1 MKIKA
6 KARALAGLMK
16 TVTRAAATR
25 STAPILGCVLFKAR
39 AGVLTVTATDTD
51 ISIKINCAAPIE
63 EEGTAAIGARL
74 LSGIVRSL
82 PPEEEISLETTEQGA
97 TLSCGGGVYTMRVYP
112 ARDFPK
118 ISAFPEGSDAF
129 SLPVATLT
137 EGVEKVAVAATDDE
151 KRPVLSGLSV
161 SFGAGKLRLVATD
174 SYRLAL
180 YEMPVEDGPQREL
193 TAIIPAKALR
203 EVVRL
208 SAAGKVED
216 VEVALEDNAAHFRA
230 GPTELT
236 TRIIAGTFPDYQK
249 LLPASF
255 AHTYTV
261 DAAALS
267 TTLSRVNLFAAK
279 QTPPVPVKLAF
290 TKAESLEGGQ
300 LGVAAKSAEV
310 GEASEKIGAAVEE
323 EFAAAFNGSYLADGI
338 RACAS
343 GATSGGALSSGSGNG
358 DTNASKGG
366 SSRSVVFQFNDPLK
380 PAIISSNYRAPEAS
394 GKSADETRGGTGQAT
409 DSPEAVKKLLYL
421 IMPMRDPESRT

>member
-6 KARALAGLMK
+6 KTRALAEIMK

-25 STAPILGCVLFKAR
+25 STTPILGCVLFEAQD
-39 AGVLTVTATDTD
+39 GVLTVSATDTD
-51 ISIKINCAAPIE
+51 ISVRISCAAPIE

-74 LSGIVRSL
+74 LSDVVRSL
-82 PPEEEISLETTEQGA
+82 PPDKEISLDTAEQGA

-118 ISAFPEGSDAF
+118 ICAFPEGSGAF

-137 EGVEKVAVAATDDE
+137 EGVEKVALAATDDE

-180 YEMPVEDGPQREL
+180 YETAVEDGPAEERA
-193 TAIIPAKALR
+193 AIVPAKALR

-208 SAAGKVED
+208 SATGRVED
-216 VEVALEDNAAHFRA
+216 VEVALADNAAHFRA

-236 TRIIAGTFPDYQK
+236 TRLIAGTFPDYQK

-261 DAAALS
+261 DASALS
-267 TTLSRVNLFAAK
+267 KTLSRVNLFAAK

-290 TKAESLEGGQ
+290 AKSGSLEGGQ

-310 GEASEKIGAAVEE
+310 GEASERIGVAVEE
-323 EFAAAFNGSYLADGI
+323 EFAAAFNGSYLADGV

-343 GATSGGALSSGSGNG
+343 GATSGGASSNGSSNG
-358 DTNASKGG
+358 ATNSCEGE

-380 PAIISSNYRAPEAS
+380 PAIISSSYPAAEAS
-394 GKSADETRGGTGQAT
+394 GKSADKASGDTGQAT
-409 DSPEAVKKLLYL
+409 GSPEAVKKLLYL
-421 IMPMRDPESRT
+421 IMPMRDPEA